1 MKPITLLQKILSVI
15 YYIFILGWFI
25 ILGILILSLVLPGS
39 FSELSIDFLE
49 DYNVKTMSARITIL
63 AYTLIIFPVTIAT
76 VYILRNLVKS
86 FAKNQFF
93 TEYQVTG
100 FRLVGQLI
108 ILANLADAISSFIFR
123 LIFNSRLELKISFS
137 DFWLFIALGL
147 FFIILSGIFQ
157 KARSL
162 KQENELTI

>member
-15 YYIFILGWFI
+15 YYLFILGWFI

-63 AYTLIIFPVTIAT
+63 TYTLIIFPVTIAT

-86 FAKNQFF
+86 FAKNHF
-93 TEYQVTG
+93 
-100 FRLVGQLI
+100 L
-108 ILANLADAISSFIFR
+108 
-123 LIFNSRLELKISFS
+123 
-137 DFWLFIALGL
+137 
-147 FFIILSGIFQ
+147 
-157 KARSL
+157 RS
-162 KQENELTI
+162 IR